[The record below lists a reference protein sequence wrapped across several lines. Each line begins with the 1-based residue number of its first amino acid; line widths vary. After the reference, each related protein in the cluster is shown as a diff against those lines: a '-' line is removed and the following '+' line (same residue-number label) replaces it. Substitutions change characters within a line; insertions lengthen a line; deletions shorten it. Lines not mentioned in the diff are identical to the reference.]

1 MRRHICILL
10 WGSSPRMRG
19 TPRYHRCPGIAD
31 GIIPAYAGNTI
42 PPVSTPA
49 ARRDHP
55 RVCGEHISRNMTSLL
70 TWGSSPRMRGTLK
83 AYNHGN
89 RNPGIIPAYAG
100 NTTLQSR
107 RPDQH
112 GDHPRVCG
120 EHCVGVHF
128 AFEAAGSSPR
138 MRGTRQLR
146 QLGRQRPRIIPA
158 YAGNTMACKPF
169 LRPIRDHPRVCGEH
183 PVTTPDSDTVAGSS
197 PRMRGTRHTCR
208 PTLPRAGIIPAYAGN
223 TPPCSHSHTV
233 TRDHPRVC
241 GEHPFPEYSGLY
253 STGSSPRMRG
263 TRISAVS
270 AGLKT
275 GIIPAYAGNTA
286 YWAIQMPQFRDHP
299 RVCGEHVHGR
309 CHAVEDQGS
318 SPRMRGTRTGV
329 LGLASRTGIIPA
341 YAGNTSYR
349 C

>member
-1 MRRHICILL
+1 MMLSRVRDHPRVCGEHSVVPLAL
-10 WGSSPRMRG
+10 ESSAGSSPRMRG

-138 MRGTRQLR
+138 MRGT
-146 QLGRQRPRIIPA
+146 PA
-158 YAGNTMACKPF
+158 VVIADNPHYW
-169 LRPIRDHPRVCGEH
+169 
-183 PVTTPDSDTVAGSS
+183 
-197 PRMRGTRHTCR
+197 
-208 PTLPRAGIIPAYAGN
+208 IIPAYAGN
-223 TPPCSHSHTV
+223 TPP
-233 TRDHPRVC
+233 
-241 GEHPFPEYSGLY
+241 
-253 STGSSPRMRG
+253 
-263 TRISAVS
+263 
-270 AGLKT
+270 
-275 GIIPAYAGNTA
+275 
-286 YWAIQMPQFRDHP
+286 
-299 RVCGEHVHGR
+299 
-309 CHAVEDQGS
+309 
-318 SPRMRGTRTGV
+318 
-329 LGLASRTGIIPA
+329 
-341 YAGNTSYR
+341 
-349 C
+349 

>member
-1 MRRHICILL
+1 MRGTPIDAEQAFAYPGIIPAYAGNTESWCMWFRPAGDHPRVCGEHIYVTNPDLL
-10 WGSSPRMRG
+10 DSGSSPRMRG

-197 PRMRGTRHTCR
+197 PRMRGTHH
-208 PTLPRAGIIPAYAGN
+208 RAAILIP
-223 TPPCSHSHTV
+223 
-233 TRDHPRVC
+233 
-241 GEHPFPEYSGLY
+241 
-253 STGSSPRMRG
+253 
-263 TRISAVS
+263 
-270 AGLKT
+270 
-275 GIIPAYAGNTA
+275 
-286 YWAIQMPQFRDHP
+286 
-299 RVCGEHVHGR
+299 
-309 CHAVEDQGS
+309 
-318 SPRMRGTRTGV
+318 
-329 LGLASRTGIIPA
+329 
-341 YAGNTSYR
+341 
-349 C
+349 